1 MALAKL
7 SSPANCSAVGS
18 WKAVLVL
25 MADSTLKELMTTI
38 TIG

>member
-1 MALAKL
+1 MPPE
-7 SSPANCSAVGS
+7 SPAVGS